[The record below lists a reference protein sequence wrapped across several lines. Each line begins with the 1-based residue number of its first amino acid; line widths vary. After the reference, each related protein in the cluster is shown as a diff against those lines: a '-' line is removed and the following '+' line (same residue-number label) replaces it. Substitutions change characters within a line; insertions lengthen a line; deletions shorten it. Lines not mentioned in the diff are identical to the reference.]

1 MNADTVASLTE
12 FIKADPVNF
21 LSFENLFY
29 SNYFHDMI
37 YFTENEIKVKK
48 NLYSEKLK
56 KLYLLV

>member
-48 NLYSEKLK
+48 NLYSEKFN
-56 KLYLLV
+56 